1 MKVYPTVDMKRIFP
15 LYILCYLFLFFK
27 RLYRTV
33 MSETLVSPQQTAREM
48 MKMMKDRQFARIFQ
62 KNELK
67 EQVCKNLI
75 STFLFDIYIFI

>member
-1 MKVYPTVDMKRIFP
+1 MKVYPTVDTKRIFP
-15 LYILCYLFLFFK
+15 LYILYYLFLFFK

-48 MKMMKDRQFARIFQ
+48 MKIMKDRQFARMFQ

-67 EQVCKNLI
+67 EQVCRKYK
-75 STFLFDIYIFI
+75 FKKFDVYICI

>member
-1 MKVYPTVDMKRIFP
+1 
-15 LYILCYLFLFFK
+15 
-27 RLYRTV
+27 